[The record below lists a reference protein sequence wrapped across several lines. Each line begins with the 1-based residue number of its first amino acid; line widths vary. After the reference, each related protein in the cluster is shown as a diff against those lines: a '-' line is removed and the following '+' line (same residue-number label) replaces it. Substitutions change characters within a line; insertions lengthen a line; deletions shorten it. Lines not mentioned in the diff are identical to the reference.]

1 MFAALFGTVVRPT
14 DEELARR
21 SVEGDRQAFS
31 ELVRRYQARVY
42 SLCLR
47 WMGEP
52 ALAEEVAQDVF
63 LSLYRALGSFRGDAR
78 LSTWIYR
85 VAINHCKN
93 KSLYHRRRARGRHEP
108 LEGLGDEED
117 GPKRQV
123 ASDGP
128 GSDSGMHQQEA
139 EHLLEGALEALDD
152 DHRQI
157 ILLRDVEDL
166 SYEEIAEIL
175 SLPKGTVKSRLHRA
189 RHELARR
196 LGKRVS
202 SADVL

>member
-1 MFAALFGTVVRPT
+1 MFAALFGTVVRPS

-21 SVEGDRQAFS
+21 SVEGDRLAFS
-31 ELVRRYQARVY
+31 ELVRRYQSRVF

-47 WMGEP
+47 WLGEP
-52 ALAEEVAQDVF
+52 ALAEEVAQDIF
-63 LSLYRALGSFRGDAR
+63 LSLYRALGNFRGDAR

-93 KSLYHRRRARGRHEP
+93 KSLYHRRRQRGRHEP
-108 LEGLGDEED
+108 LEGLGDEDAPRRE
-117 GPKRQV
+117 V

-128 GSDSGMHQQEA
+128 GSDAGMHQHEA
-139 EHLLEGALEALDD
+139 EQLLDAALAALDE

-166 SYEEIAEIL
+166 TYEEIADIL

-196 LGKRVS
+196 LGRRVS
-202 SADVL
+202 QADVL